1 MNKTDKKLGCEI
13 KFKQRVRRE
22 ILERFVKKYEQSFL
36 QSIFSSYPAKSAV
49 NASKAELKAM
59 DHDEEIAQKTRLIF
73 LSNSIRGSNEICNS
87 KRKRR

>member
-1 MNKTDKKLGCEI
+1 MNKTDKEPVCEI

-59 DHDEEIAQKTRLIF
+59 DQGLEISTKDTFDIF
-73 LSNSIRGSNEICNS
+73 
-87 KRKRR
+87 K